1 VLRRALP
8 VAAAFALAF
17 SGAASAYLL
26 GRPAHGAAGTTTA
39 ASATTTTLAAKTAI
53 VLNGHGWGHGLG
65 MSQWGAYGFANR
77 GWTYDRIL
85 AHYYRGT
92 TLGTTPVK
100 SVRVLLADGKGKV
113 TLSATT
119 PWRVVDEEG
128 TKHQLEPAKIVLTPK
143 LELDTGD
150 GETLS
155 LGEKATF
162 NASPVSVNGK
172 PYRGAV
178 RVSVVKDKLRVVNV
192 VGLEAYLKGVV
203 PSEMPSAWH
212 PEALKAQ
219 AVAART
225 YAIAS
230 LKKGADYDL
239 YNDVRSQVYGG
250 LAAESLTAS
259 AALDATAGKVV
270 FYDGKV
276 ITAYFFSTSG
286 GRTVSAGE
294 VTGRPVPYLVS
305 VADPYDTASPY
316 HDWGPVLLDAAKVA
330 KQLKT
335 GGALTDLLTTLGPS
349 GRVKEATAVTATGE
363 STFSGTELRKQL
375 ELRSTWFTVGWL
387 ALTPP
392 PPVTFG
398 GAGSLAGVAR
408 GVGPVSLEARVA
420 GSAWQPAGAV
430 TPGTAGAFTAIVR
443 PQVTTEYRLVAGNAR
458 AGLVKVGVAPKVDAT
473 ISETSASGSI
483 TPIIAGAPVQL
494 QRQDG
499 AVWTTVGTSTT
510 DVAGAFTVTATDPVP
525 GTFRVRVAPGHGLV
539 PGFSQPS
546 CCR

>member
-1 VLRRALP
+1 
-8 VAAAFALAF
+8 VAAAFSLAF

-26 GRPAHGAAGTTTA
+26 GRPAQGAAGTTTS

-65 MSQWGAYGFANR
+65 MSQWGAYGFAKR

-92 TLGTTPVK
+92 TLGTTQVK
-100 SVRVLLADGKGKV
+100 SVRVLLGDGKGKV
-113 TLSATT
+113 ALSATT
-119 PWRVVDEEG
+119 AWRVVDEEG
-128 TKHQLEPAKIVLTPK
+128 TKHQLEPGKIVLTPK

-162 NASPVSVNGK
+162 NANPVSVNGK

-178 RVSVVKDKLRVVNV
+178 RVSVVNDKLRVVNV

-239 YNDVRSQVYGG
+239 YSDVRSQVYGG
-250 LAAESLTAS
+250 LVAESPTAS

-270 FYDGKV
+270 LYDGKV

-316 HDWGPVLLDAAKVA
+316 HDWGPVLLDGAKVA

-349 GRVKEATAVTATGE
+349 GRVKEATAVTAIGE
-363 STFSGTELRKQL
+363 STFSGTELRKLL

-392 PPVTFG
+392 APVTFG

-408 GVGPVSLEARVA
+408 GVGSVSLEARVA
-420 GSAWQPAGAV
+420 GSAWEPAGAV
-430 TPGTAGAFTAIVR
+430 TPGTAGAFTTIVR
-443 PQVTTEYRLVAGNAR
+443 PQVTTEYRLAAGNAR
-458 AGLVKVGVAPKVDAT
+458 AGLVKVGVAPKVDAA
-473 ISETSASGSI
+473 IAETSASGSI
-483 TPIIAGAPVQL
+483 TPVIAGAPVQL

>member
-1 VLRRALP
+1 M
-8 VAAAFALAF
+8 AAAFALAF

-26 GRPAHGAAGTTTA
+26 GRPAQGAGGTTTSTTA
-39 ASATTTTLAAKTAI
+39 TSATTTTLAARTAI

-65 MSQWGAYGFANR
+65 MSQWGAYGFAKR

-85 AHYYRGT
+85 AYYYRGT

-100 SVRVLLADGKGKV
+100 SVRVLLADAKQKV

-119 PWRVVDEEG
+119 PWRVVGEDG
-128 TKHQLEPAKIVLTPK
+128 AKHQLEPGKVVLTPK

-150 GETLS
+150 GETVS

-162 NASPVSVNGK
+162 NGTPVSANGK

-178 RVSVVKDKLRVVNV
+178 RVTVVNDKLRVVNV

-230 LKKGADYDL
+230 LKKGSDYDL
-239 YNDVRSQVYGG
+239 YSDVRSQVYGG
-250 LAAESLTAS
+250 LAAESPAAS

-270 FYDGKV
+270 LYDGKV

-286 GRTVSAGE
+286 GRTVSAAE

-387 ALTPP
+387 ALAPP
-392 PPVTFG
+392 PAAVTFG
-398 GAGSLAGVAR
+398 GAASLAGVAR
-408 GVGPVSLEARVA
+408 GVGPVSMEARVA
-420 GSAWQPAGAV
+420 GSPWQPAGAV
-430 TPGTAGAFTAIVR
+430 TPGTAGAFSTIVR
-443 PQVTTEYRLVAGNAR
+443 PQLTTEYRLAAGNMR
-458 AGLVKVGVAPKVDAT
+458 AALVKVGVAPKVDAT
-473 ISETSASGSI
+473 IGETSATGTI
-483 TPIIAGAPVQL
+483 TPVIAGAPVQL

-499 AVWTTVGTSTT
+499 AVWTTVGSSTT
-510 DVAGAFTVTATDPVP
+510 DVAGSFTVTATDPVP